1 MIFFKIIFDKIYFI
15 KYNKA
20 IRYEV
25 AKESRPRRHLLQLRP
40 RGARLSLS
48 RESTHRERHP
58 RRKGQFLLLRPVQAA
73 AQRTPQYGRHRGRL
87 CVRQTNSTE
96 ITAQKAL
103 DRRNDVCKELQ
114 KLYLKYKD
122 KGLEI
127 LGFPCNQFAGQE
139 PGSNAQVQE
148 FCRLNYG
155 VTFQIFAKGDV
166 RGENAQPLFQYLTE
180 QQGFQGFDP
189 AHPYTEMLTKALKE
203 NFPSYLEGDS
213 IKWNFTKF
221 LVDREG
227 NVVTRFEPTTAMS
240 EVEAGVA
247 ACLKTAP

>member
-1 MIFFKIIFDKIYFI
+1 MSIYDFI
-15 KYNKA
+15 VKTNKGEEKSLA
-20 IRYEV
+20 DY
-25 AKESRPRRHLLQLRP
+25 
-40 RGARLSLS
+40 RGKVLVIVNTAS
-48 RESTHRERHP
+48 
-58 RRKGQFLLLRPVQAA
+58 KCGF
-73 AQRTPQYGRHRGRL
+73 TPQF
-87 CVRQTNSTE
+87 
-96 ITAQKAL
+96 
-103 DRRNDVCKELQ
+103 KELQ
-114 KLYLKYKD
+114 ELYLKYKD

-227 NVVTRFEPTTAMS
+227 NVVARFEPTTAMS